1 MVYDVLNKAKQ
12 MFADSAPE
20 VFIMSAS
27 FAFQTVI
34 EIVLSVLLIVGFIY
48 EEKVIAFEKALAK
61 CIKIRLRRYLRRKAA
76 EKANAQSDFTREQKS
91 AQREYKAQRTRSSA
105 KCGNTRGLR
114 RFAA

>member
-27 FAFQTVI
+27 FAIQTVI
-34 EIVLSVLLIVGFIY
+34 EIVLSVLLIIGFIY

-61 CIKIRLRRYLRRKAA
+61 CVKIRLRRYLRRKAA
-76 EKANAQSDFTREQKS
+76 EKASEQSDFTREQKP
-91 AQREYKAQRTRSSA
+91 AQREYKAQRARSAS
-105 KCGNTRGLR
+105 KGGNNRGLR

>member
-1 MVYDVLNKAKQ
+1 
-12 MFADSAPE
+12 
-20 VFIMSAS
+20 MSAL

-34 EIVLSVLLIVGFIY
+34 EIVLSVLLIIGFIY

-76 EKANAQSDFTREQKS
+76 EKARAQSDFAREQKNE
-91 AQREYKAQRTRSSA
+91 QREYKTHRTRSDS
-105 KCGNTRGLR
+105 KGENTRRLR